1 MSESELEGAVYARF
15 ASLSSQALPPLSS
28 QLAIAS
34 STMPPCRITLVVALA
49 SVSAA
54 LLISPLSV
62 TTPLARSRIPQ
73 LSTDDDFPSD
83 DYSGE
88 AAPVPEVATAATA
101 TAAPVS
107 AEIGPLKQQLLA
119 LAAGCNRGEAAT
131 TSDLAAARSLIERL
145 ELLSPIAEPTLAP
158 EVRLVLQREHC
169 TPWPC
174 CTHPLPCC
182 RTPSGA
188 GDVGP
193 GVLGHAALPLVA
205 LLHGRSCRL
214 RRRPAGRPVRLVL

>member
-1 MSESELEGAVYARF
+1 
-15 ASLSSQALPPLSS
+15 
-28 QLAIAS
+28 
-34 STMPPCRITLVVALA
+34 MPPCRITLVVALA

-205 LLHGRSCRL
+205 LLHGRS
-214 RRRPAGRPVRLVL
+214 RRV